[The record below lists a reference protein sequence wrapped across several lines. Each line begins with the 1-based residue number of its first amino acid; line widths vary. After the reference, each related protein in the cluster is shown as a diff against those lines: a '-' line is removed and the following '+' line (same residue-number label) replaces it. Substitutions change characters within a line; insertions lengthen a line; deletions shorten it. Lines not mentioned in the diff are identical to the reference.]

1 MRVRP
6 VGAAGGSRRRH
17 SKPRSAMS
25 SALAVHPPAA
35 APRAQLRG
43 GALRPRRCSPRCPA
57 RSTRQSAP
65 ARCARDGPDGGS
77 GGGGGR
83 GGGFVAGVLL
93 GGAVFG
99 ALGLLFAP
107 QVSSALLRGRDA
119 LRLPRLAEDLLADD
133 ADAGRDP
140 LQKQRSSLNDKIAEL
155 NAAIDDFALEVSNK
169 APE

>member
-1 MRVRP
+1 
-6 VGAAGGSRRRH
+6 
-17 SKPRSAMS
+17 MS

-43 GALRPRRCSPRCPA
+43 GALRHRRCSPRCPA
-57 RSTRQSAP
+57 RCAPRFAP

-119 LRLPRLAEDLLADD
+119 LRLPRRLAEDLLADD

-155 NAAIDDFALEVSNK
+155 NAAIDDFALEVSNNACA